1 VDGGMLREA
10 LLRRRSGDHP
20 KARRRW

>member
-20 KARRRW
+20 KARRRV